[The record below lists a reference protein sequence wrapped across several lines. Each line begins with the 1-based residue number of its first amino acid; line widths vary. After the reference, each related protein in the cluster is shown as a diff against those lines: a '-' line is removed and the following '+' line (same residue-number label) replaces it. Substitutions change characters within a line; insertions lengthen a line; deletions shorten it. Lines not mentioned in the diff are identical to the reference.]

1 MTISQ
6 SDARRH
12 VLDLMDQG
20 MSGRTIARLCGI
32 HESVLSKWRLGRRC
46 LNPAMLDRLMR
57 ITPDD
62 KWLSADAVTA
72 RAETIEEYEHFC
84 GRLGWSDADFLR
96 EVVPR
101 IGVSEYTAAQLIEE
115 HHRARSPVGL
125 TPSEVAILVTAEGDG
140 MMTRAEAPLA
150 RGLEQRGLITTTV
163 WRGKINARIADLT
176 DEGRRALE
184 MERNAHACQ
193 S

>member
-20 MSGRTIARLCGI
+20 MTGRTIARLCGV
-32 HESVLSKWRLGRRC
+32 HESVISKWRTGRRQ
-46 LNPAMLDRLMR
+46 LHPSMLDRIMR
-57 ITPDD
+57 IAPAD
-62 KWLSADAVTA
+62 KHLTESAIESRDEV
-72 RAETIEEYEHFC
+72 IEEYEHFH
-84 GRLGWSDADFLR
+84 GRLGMSEEDFLR
-96 EVVPR
+96 DVVPR
-101 IGVSEYTAAQLIEE
+101 IGMSASAAARILDAY
-115 HHRARSPVGL
+115 HREQSPVGL

-163 WRGKINARIADLT
+163 WRGKSNARIADLT

-184 MERNAHACQ
+184 KERTAHACQ